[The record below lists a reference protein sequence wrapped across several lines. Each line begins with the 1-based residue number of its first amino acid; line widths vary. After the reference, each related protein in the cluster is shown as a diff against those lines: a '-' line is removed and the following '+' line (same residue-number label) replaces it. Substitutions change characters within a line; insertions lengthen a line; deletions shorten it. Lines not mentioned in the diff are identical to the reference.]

1 MSHHRNPRALLTPVM
16 RQVLERRY
24 GKIAEALR
32 EQGSEAVT
40 AADAVTALVQ
50 AGTPSKNSTSRA
62 ARSASAVVTVN
73 TVSTT

>member
-1 MSHHRNPRALLTPVM
+1 MPPGKDAQGALGLAHG
-16 RQVLERRY
+16 QQLHGSGERRP
-24 GKIAEALR
+24 
-32 EQGSEAVT
+32 
-40 AADAVTALVQ
+40 ALVQ